1 MRQRVDQQRIELFLQ
16 QLGRRFTKPGRVYLV
31 GGTTMVYEGLRQ
43 QTLDIDLALEIA
55 DEDHSTFIATVREL
69 KERYSLNIEEASPA
83 DFIPLPL
90 GYRERS
96 QFIGRYGQLDVF
108 HFDLYS
114 TALSKIERGTE
125 NDFADVL
132 LLLNIRRVEMGKLI
146 EYFNEILLRYAT
158 HSLKQDPI
166 EFQRKFAVLREM
178 WSRAGNSTQEEQ
190 QP

>member
-69 KERYSLNIEEASPA
+69 KERYSLNIE
-83 DFIPLPL
+83 
-90 GYRERS
+90 
-96 QFIGRYGQLDVF
+96 
-108 HFDLYS
+108 
-114 TALSKIERGTE
+114 
-125 NDFADVL
+125 
-132 LLLNIRRVEMGKLI
+132 
-146 EYFNEILLRYAT
+146 
-158 HSLKQDPI
+158 
-166 EFQRKFAVLREM
+166 FQRKFAILREM
-178 WSRAGNSTQEEQ
+178 WSRAGNSTKEEQ

>member
-16 QLGRRFTKPGRVYLV
+16 RLGRQFSKPGRIYLV

-55 DEDHSTFIATVREL
+55 NEDHSAFITVVRQL
-69 KERYSLNIEEASPA
+69 KESLSLNIELASPA
-83 DFIPLPL
+83 DFIPLPA

-96 QFIGRYGQLDVF
+96 QFVGRYGQLDVF

-125 NDFADVL
+125 NDFSDVL
-132 LLLNIRRVEMGKLI
+132 SLLHSDRLDMTKLV
-146 EYFNEILLRYAT
+146 EYFNEIMLRYAT
-158 HSLKQDPI
+158 DSLKQDPI
-166 EFQRKFAVLREM
+166 EFRRKFAILLDM
-178 WSRAGNSTQEEQ
+178 WQTQ
-190 QP
+190 

>member
-1 MRQRVDQQRIELFLQ
+1 MRQRVDRQRIEHFLQ
-16 QLGRRFTKPGRVYLV
+16 RLGRQFNKPGRVYLV

-55 DEDHSTFIATVREL
+55 DEDHSALIATIRQL
-69 KERYSLNIEEASPA
+69 KESLSLNIEEASPA
-83 DFIPLPL
+83 DFIPLPA

-96 QFIGRYGQLDVF
+96 QYVGRYGLLDVF

-132 LLLNIRRVEMGKLI
+132 A
-146 EYFNEILLRYAT
+146 LLRTGYLEIAK
-158 HSLKQDPI
+158 L
-166 EFQRKFAVLREM
+166 
-178 WSRAGNSTQEEQ
+178 N
-190 QP
+190 